1 MLVESLLR
9 RTHMFSSYE
18 LIGNCRSELNTE
30 MRFLFASSKVD
41 GDELVKLVISP
52 IDDEKETSRI
62 KGCVIKVLRTLK
74 KEGIIQF
81 YVNNEGFSVNS
92 TEASFLLNKYGDY
105 INVEAL
111 DQICVY
117 VKL

>member
-1 MLVESLLR
+1 MYVESLLR
-9 RTHMFSSYE
+9 RKHMFSSYE

-30 MRFLFASSKVD
+30 MRFLFASAKVD
-41 GDELVKLVISP
+41 GDEIVKLVIP
-52 IDDEKETSRI
+52 KVDDEKEISRI

-92 TEASFLLNKYGDY
+92 TEASFLLNKYGEY
-105 INVEAL
+105 INTETL
-111 DQICVY
+111 DVICVY